1 MCLEFKETD
10 AKITKPQSHPS
21 AVQLHGG
28 LGFCSGVIFALIWLS
43 LSVAQA
49 QTTNYVLGTTSLL
62 VGPAAG
68 INSVVLG
75 VTPATGTWTA
85 TPNATWLHLTAAN
98 QSGTGSTNVVFT
110 YDANPSATRSGTLTI
125 AGQTLA
131 IIQAGSTYVAAAPV
145 TILATSELLSEP
157 GFLAVD
163 ASGNIYFSTDNA
175 VEKWTA
181 SNNTVTTL
189 VSSGLDYP
197 TGVAVDGM
205 GNVYIADSNNNAIK
219 KWTAANSNVVTL
231 VSAGLN
237 FPVGVAVDAVGNVYF
252 ADSANNAIKK
262 CAIANSHVITLVSSQ
277 LNFPFCIAVDAAGNV
292 YTSDT
297 GDSAIKEW
305 TAADNTLATLI
316 SGATGDLGVAVD
328 GSVMSTLRR
337 LSTPPSR
344 SGQRRTAQ
352 RTIWLPLG
360 FTN

>member
-1 MCLEFKETD
+1 
-10 AKITKPQSHPS
+10 
-21 AVQLHGG
+21 
-28 LGFCSGVIFALIWLS
+28 
-43 LSVAQA
+43 
-49 QTTNYVLGTTSLL
+49 
-62 VGPAAG
+62 
-68 INSVVLG
+68 
-75 VTPATGTWTA
+75 
-85 TPNATWLHLTAAN
+85 
-98 QSGTGSTNVVFT
+98 
-110 YDANPSATRSGTLTI
+110 
-125 AGQTLA
+125 
-131 IIQAGSTYVAAAPV
+131 
-145 TILATSELLSEP
+145 
-157 GFLAVD
+157 
-163 ASGNIYFSTDNA
+163 
-175 VEKWTA
+175 
-181 SNNTVTTL
+181 
-189 VSSGLDYP
+189 
-197 TGVAVDGM
+197 M

-262 CAIANSHVITLVSSQ
+262 WAIANSHVITLVSSQ